1 MVSKEQ
7 INYDDPKAARYVKN
21 IEGWIDINGRFFGNN
36 PDSEHMARWSSC
48 THIKC
53 ECGNLVHKGWTKCDD
68 CRFKAKIEKYNNLP
82 YKEYDGGLVYSHA
95 VDEFFEDS
103 DEIED
108 YCADNE
114 IDPKDLR
121 LVFCNPLYFQQVD
134 TDYWSDVM
142 SYEGEDED
150 LPDELLK
157 ALNAFNDVIAKLP
170 PANYTPGNIRTEYKS
185 I

>member
-1 MVSKEQ
+1 M
-7 INYDDPKAARYVKN
+7 KN
-21 IEGWIDINGRFFGNN
+21 II
-36 PDSEHMARWSSC
+36 
-48 THIKC
+48 
-53 ECGNLVHKGWTKCDD
+53 
-68 CRFKAKIEKYNNLP
+68 
-82 YKEYDGGLVYSHA
+82 VYHLKNSHA

-103 DEIED
+103 NEIED

-142 SYEGEDED
+142 SHEEDDDD